1 MKRYPVYSST
11 SARVSQRL
19 GAVAVPVSILAVLA
33 QRVALIGPRE
43 MVFSVLAG
51 AGLGIVAIIFA
62 LVAFARLWARG
73 GRGATKAV
81 LGTLY
86 GIVAIVP
93 LGLFAGNAFLSPGM
107 EDVSTNWV
115 DPPQFKAVASEPGE
129 EMGEEPGGV
138 LKALFQPAE
147 TGLQRDLFPDIVP
160 RRYRIAPGQLHAAAL
175 EVARRNGWV
184 ITYELPP
191 DLLDAPTGLQ
201 VEART
206 PLLGLTEDMVVRIRP
221 DPVGA
226 LLDVRSVSRFGLEG
240 LTGNV
245 DRIRELFAGID
256 DVLLET
262 YGDLERVAV
271 TEEDLADPDQAGSD
285 AAAAGP
291 AEAGAGTEEKERIP
305 VPAFKP
311 YFEGE
316 DNPAPDADNTAADL
330 SG

>member
-1 MKRYPVYSST
+1 MKRFPVYNST

-33 QRVALIGPRE
+33 QRVGLIGPRE

-51 AGLGIVAIIFA
+51 AGLGIVAILFA
-62 LVAFARLWARG
+62 LVAFTRLWARG
-73 GRGATKAV
+73 GTGATKAV
-81 LGTLY
+81 LGTFY
-86 GIVAIVP
+86 GLLALVP
-93 LGLFAGNAFLSPGM
+93 LGLFAGQAVLSPGM
-107 EDVSTNWV
+107 GDVSTNWS
-115 DPPQFKAVASEPGE
+115 DPPQFKTVSAEA
-129 EMGEEPGGV
+129 GEEPGEV

-147 TGLQRDLFPDIVP
+147 TGLQPDLFPDIVP
-160 RRYRIAPGQLHAAAL
+160 RRYRIAPAQLHAAAL

-206 PLLGLTEDMVVRIRP
+206 PLLGLVEDMVVRIRP

-245 DRIRELFAGID
+245 DRIRALFSGID

-262 YGDLERVAV
+262 YGDLARVAV
-271 TEEDLADPDQAGSD
+271 TEGDLAGPEQAASDPGVEGPVEADTGTAD
-285 AAAAGP
+285 A
-291 AEAGAGTEEKERIP
+291 ERIP
-305 VPAFKP
+305 IPAFKP
-311 YFEGE
+311 YFEEEG
-316 DNPAPDADNTAADL
+316 NPVPDEENTAAGL

>member
-51 AGLGIVAIIFA
+51 AGLGIVAILFA
-62 LVAFARLWARG
+62 LVAFTRLWVRG
-73 GRGATKAV
+73 GTGAAKAV

-86 GIVAIVP
+86 GLVALVP
-93 LGLFAGNAFLSPGM
+93 LGLFAGQAILSPGM
-107 EDVSTNWV
+107 GDVSTNWS
-115 DPPQFKAVASEPGE
+115 DPPQFKTVSSEAGEDPGD
-129 EMGEEPGGV
+129 V
-138 LKALFQPAE
+138 LKALFQPSE

-160 RRYRIAPGQLHAAAL
+160 RRYRIAPAQLHAAAL

-206 PLLGLTEDMVVRIRP
+206 PLLGLVEDMVVRIRP
-221 DPVGA
+221 DPVGV

-240 LTGNV
+240 LTGNA
-245 DRIRELFAGID
+245 DRIRALFAGID

-262 YGDLERVAV
+262 YGDLARVSV
-271 TEEDLADPDQAGSD
+271 TEEDLATPDQAASEAD
-285 AAAAGP
+285 AEGP
-291 AEAGAGTEEKERIP
+291 VEVDTGRADAERIP
-305 VPAFKP
+305 IPAFKP
-311 YFEGE
+311 YFGEE
-316 DNPAPDADNTAADL
+316 DNRAPDEDNTAAGL

>member
-33 QRVALIGPRE
+33 QRIALIGPRE

-51 AGLGIVAIIFA
+51 AGLGIVAIALA
-62 LVAFARLWARG
+62 LVAFGRLWARG
-73 GRGATKAV
+73 GTGATKAA

-86 GIVAIVP
+86 GIVALVP
-93 LGLFAGNAFLSPGM
+93 LGLFVGHAALSPGM
-107 EDVSTNWV
+107 DDVSTNWA
-115 DPPQFKAVASEPGE
+115 DPPQFKTVSSRD
-129 EMGEEPGGV
+129 GEEPGAV
-138 LKALFQPAE
+138 LKALFRPAE

-160 RRYRIAPGQLHAAAL
+160 RRYRIAPAQLHAAVL
-175 EVARRNGWV
+175 EVSRRNGWI

-206 PLLGLTEDMVVRIRP
+206 LLLGLTEDMVVRIRP
-221 DPVGA
+221 DPLGA

-262 YGDLERVAV
+262 YGNIERVAV
-271 TEEDLADPDQAGSD
+271 TDEDLADPDRAGSD
-285 AAAAGP
+285 P
-291 AEAGAGTEEKERIP
+291 AEAAPVEIGAGTEDTERIP
-305 VPAFKP
+305 IPAFKP

-316 DNPAPDADNTAADL
+316 NSLAPDEENTGAGL

>member
-33 QRVALIGPRE
+33 QRVGLIGPRE

-51 AGLGIVAIIFA
+51 AGLGIVAILFA
-62 LVAFARLWARG
+62 LLAFARLWARG
-73 GRGATKAV
+73 GTGATKAV

-86 GIVAIVP
+86 GLVALVP
-93 LGLFAGNAFLSPGM
+93 LGLFAGHAVLSPGM
-107 EDVSTNWV
+107 EDVSTNWS
-115 DPPQFKAVASEPGE
+115 DPPQFRTVSGETGDEPGE
-129 EMGEEPGGV
+129 V

-245 DRIRELFAGID
+245 DRIRALFAGID

-262 YGDLERVAV
+262 YGDLVRIAV
-271 TEEDLADPDQAGSD
+271 VEEDLADPDQAASGPD
-285 AAAAGP
+285 AQGA
-291 AEAGAGTEEKERIP
+291 AEADPGTADAERIP
-305 VPAFKP
+305 IPAFKP
-311 YFEGE
+311 YFEDE
-316 DNPAPDADNTAADL
+316 DNPVPDDENSTAGL